1 MLPLDTSQGRVL
13 AVCTLL
19 CCSGAGAC
27 RSAQPASLPAPA
39 AAGLAALEAPAP
51 LWGAALLAPAPL
63 ARASAA
69 AGGRAGWRQLSRAA
83 ACCTTTFSR
92 VFQAL
97 QDLHWPDLQ
106 GRGRLWVRSAF
117 QQWVAAGGGG
127 GSGVPTLHPRSPLC
141 RLLSASAAHVELFGL
156 RAGAGSA
163 GQHQA
168 AVSWWVWH
176 L

>member
-1 MLPLDTSQGRVL
+1 LLEPPPPPGPPKPPSSNPAVLPAANL
-13 AVCTLL
+13 AAAREPLPP
-19 CCSGAGAC
+19 
-27 RSAQPASLPAPA
+27 PAS
-39 AAGLAALEAPAP
+39 
-51 LWGAALLAPAPL
+51 
-63 ARASAA
+63 
-69 AGGRAGWRQLSRAA
+69 A

-106 GRGRLWVRSAF
+106 DRGRLWVRSAF
-117 QQWVAAGGGG
+117 QQWAARWVAAGGGG
-127 GSGVPTLHPRSPLC
+127 GSGVPTPPPRSPLC

-168 AVSWWVWH
+168 AVSWWVGH